1 MAATGPAPARRQ
13 SEGGFLLGSLSFGH
27 LSIHWFQQLYPV
39 IIPSVKASLG
49 LTDVQVGALASVRQF
64 TTGPLMLPG
73 GMLADFFRSWTAVIL
88 AASFL
93 FLGISY
99 LLVALSP
106 AYVWIL
112 PAVALLGVGSALW
125 HPAAMGSLSLRFPER
140 RGSALALHGVGASI
154 GDTIAPIGI
163 GGLLLV
169 LAWQDLLK
177 WHMVPAVLLALIV
190 WKALGRIYSAEPTSR
205 PTLGGYWTDMK
216 SVARNRVV
224 LSMVAVTSTT
234 SMARISV
241 LTFLPIYLQDD
252 LGYSTFILGVYI
264 ALLHAMGTL
273 SQPAMGALSD
283 RFGRKAVLLPAL
295 MVFGLLY
302 LAMAVAEPGV
312 QLSLVIGALGLFFY
326 ALATL
331 TQATV
336 MDVASTN
343 VQASSMGVS
352 TVLGQVLSLPG
363 PIIAGAI
370 VSGFGTQAAFL
381 YAGAVTLLAAAMLAL
396 IRVPRSSMPTPRM
409 SG

>member
-1 MAATGPAPARRQ
+1 
-13 SEGGFLLGSLSFGH
+13 
-27 LSIHWFQQLYPV
+27 
-39 IIPSVKASLG
+39 
-49 LTDVQVGALASVRQF
+49 
-64 TTGPLMLPG
+64 
-73 GMLADFFRSWTAVIL
+73 
-88 AASFL
+88 
-93 FLGISY
+93 
-99 LLVALSP
+99 
-106 AYVWIL
+106 
-112 PAVALLGVGSALW
+112 
-125 HPAAMGSLSLRFPER
+125 
-140 RGSALALHGVGASI
+140 
-154 GDTIAPIGI
+154 
-163 GGLLLV
+163 
-169 LAWQDLLK
+169 
-177 WHMVPAVLLALIV
+177 
-190 WKALGRIYSAEPTSR
+190 
-205 PTLGGYWTDMK
+205 
-216 SVARNRVV
+216 
-224 LSMVAVTSTT
+224 
-234 SMARISV
+234 
-241 LTFLPIYLQDD
+241 
-252 LGYSTFILGVYI
+252 
-264 ALLHAMGTL
+264 MGTL

-381 YAGAVTLLAAAMLAL
+381 YAGAVTLLAAAMLVL